1 MNQFE
6 LSIYRVINK
15 NGIIVNNEHFD
26 CGDNVQITNSIDN
39 VREVWTNTDIFVG
52 KITDF
57 RFRKIVNKYIKKM
70 NINLLV
76 ICEKDHDDDAKT
88 IIGIATSVYMAD
100 LMIEEYYGK
109 ENIKEISKD
118 DIRDSNLEY
127 SKLLEISGL
136 PLNRTYRVTIT
147 LEWFEL
153 GKV

>member
-1 MNQFE
+1 M
-6 LSIYRVINK
+6 
-15 NGIIVNNEHFD
+15 
-26 CGDNVQITNSIDN
+26 
-39 VREVWTNTDIFVG
+39 
-52 KITDF
+52 
-57 RFRKIVNKYIKKM
+57 
-70 NINLLV
+70 NLLV
-76 ICEKDHDDDAKT
+76 IHEKDHDDDVKSV
-88 IIGIATSVYMAD
+88 IGIATSVYMAD

-153 GKV
+153 DKV